1 MQGDE
6 ARSCSS
12 LLATRN
18 SRLTTSLQLYRICR
32 RYLLHELFDPATP
45 RAPPRLAGFVRLG
58 AEPTGRSHAG
68 RSRDSQGGF
77 SMKQCIALAGLLC
90 LLASGCAHTAGC
102 GDRCGV
108 AANRRAPLITRSA
121 ARPIGKLFGKDT
133 GNCELAGC
141 DVDCG
146 ERCGGCDGCA
156 NGGPCS
162 RLAERIAGG
171 GCGPGGCGIAGCG
184 ADGLCPH
191 GGGYPEY
198 PAFNQGPPT
207 GQVAYPYYTTR
218 GPRDFLL
225 NNPPT
230 IGPN

>member
-1 MQGDE
+1 M
-6 ARSCSS
+6 
-12 LLATRN
+12 
-18 SRLTTSLQLYRICR
+18 
-32 RYLLHELFDPATP
+32 
-45 RAPPRLAGFVRLG
+45 
-58 AEPTGRSHAG
+58 
-68 RSRDSQGGF
+68 
-77 SMKQCIALAGLLC
+77 M
-90 LLASGCAHTAGC
+90 GC
-102 GDRCGV
+102 GDRCNV
-108 AANRRAPLITRSA
+108 ATNRRAPRPLITRDA
-121 ARPIGKLFGKDT
+121 CRPIGKLFGKDT

-146 ERCGGCDGCA
+146 ERCGGCDGCC

-171 GCGPGGCGIAGCG
+171 GCGYGACGPGGCGPGGCGIGGGAG
-184 ADGLCPH
+184 GLCPH
-191 GGGYPEY
+191 AGGYPEY